1 MKRLTQILLFIYSLI
16 ATIIIVLFIF
26 KPQIIIPRK
35 ISIEQLDAQQ
45 IRILEP
51 DGTLRMVISDHY
63 RLPGIIVRGKEQPFE
78 RPQAGML
85 FFNDEGSENGGLIF
99 GGGKNDHGEVINSG
113 GSLSFDRYDGN
124 QEVQLIGVNDHEDR
138 LAGMSVSDSHPED
151 HRNTP
156 RIWVGRN
163 QDGVAEIEL
172 RDSAGRKRMIFGV
185 FPDGRAGFSFLDA
198 KGDTL
203 KTFDGSAKNK

>member
-124 QEVQLIGVNDHEDR
+124 QELQLIGVNDHEDR
-138 LAGMSVSDSHPED
+138 FAGMSVSDSHPED

-172 RDSAGRKRMIFGV
+172 RDSAGRKRMVFGV

-203 KTFDGSAKNK
+203 KTFDGSAKDK